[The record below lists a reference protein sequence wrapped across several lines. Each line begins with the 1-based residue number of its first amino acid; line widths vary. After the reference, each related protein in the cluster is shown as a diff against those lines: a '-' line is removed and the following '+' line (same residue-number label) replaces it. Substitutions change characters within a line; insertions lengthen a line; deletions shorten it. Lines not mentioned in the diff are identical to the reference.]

1 MCFAHPLL
9 TTRQL
14 KVVLARLL
22 PLLSSINKENMQWAF
37 ATAIGQFCA
46 AAMDYVANKGEDVV
60 SITSFASDVFPA
72 FEILFTRWTKA
83 KDRKVVVASLQT
95 VG

>member
-9 TTRQL
+9 TTHQL

-22 PLLSSINKENMQWAF
+22 PLLSSINKENM
-37 ATAIGQFCA
+37 
-46 AAMDYVANKGEDVV
+46 
-60 SITSFASDVFPA
+60 DVFPA

-83 KDRKVVVASLQT
+83 RDRKVVVASLQT
-95 VG
+95 VGYGRGVASSS